1 MRKNLMQILIVAT
14 ALIGVTGASA
24 FAERPTVVRAGNLV
38 LKLNGGVSPKKL
50 PKGKLAPITLKA
62 SGNITTTDGSQPPA
76 AKTVT
81 IDFDKHGTIDARGLK
96 VCRSGALQSR
106 DTAAAKKACPQ
117 AIVGSGHTTVRVS
130 FPEQPSFSASGP
142 LVLFNGG
149 VRGGVTTMYIHAYVS
164 VPTPTALVT
173 VVKIKK
179 IHKGRYGTRAEA
191 RIPKIAGGSG
201 SLTKL
206 QLQDPPHLQLQ
217 GQEAQLPARPLR
229 QRALLRPRDD
239 RVHGWHPRNRDDRSR
254 LPSALRAESRLGRAS
269 PFPRLSACLHDRD
282 SARCHTGWG
291 CMGTS
296 SNSQPVGGNQC
307 S

>member
-1 MRKNLMQILIVAT
+1 MRKNLMQTLIVAT
-14 ALIGVTGASA
+14 ALVGVMGASA

-81 IDFDKHGTIDARGLK
+81 IDFDKHGTIDARGLP
-96 VCRSGALQSR
+96 VCRSGALQAR
-106 DTAAAKKACPQ
+106 DTAAAKKACPR
-117 AIVGSGHTTVRVS
+117 AIVGSGRTTVRVA
-130 FPEQPSFSASGP
+130 FAEQPAFSASGP

-149 VRGGVTTMYIHAYVS
+149 VRGGVTKMYIHAYVS

-201 SLTKL
+201 SLTKFNFKI
-206 QLQDPPHLQLQ
+206 HRTFKYK
-217 GQEAQLPARPLR
+217 GKKHSY
-229 QRALLRPRDD
+229 LL
-239 RVHGWHPRNRDDRSR
+239 
-254 LPSALRAESRLGRAS
+254 
-269 PFPRLSACLHDRD
+269 
-282 SARCHTGWG
+282 ARCANGRFFAHATTAFTDRTRAA
-291 CMGTS
+291 GTIVR
-296 SNSQPVGGNQC
+296 NC
-307 S
+307 RAR